1 MRPGRE
7 IDTRIAREVFGH
19 RVWAQNKVL
28 FENAEKG
35 DRPLRNYSK
44 EIEWA
49 MDVARKMKVA
59 LLPVAGGQWFAF
71 VGPDAMGG
79 WESPQAMLQFLEAGN
94 FNDCGAA
101 VGDNPAALICE
112 AALKATEKRQQAQ
125 ALATAASEDSAAA
138 GSAPHSPADLS
149 VVSSD
154 EKSSGDLH

>member
-7 IDTRIAREVFGH
+7 IDTRIAKEIFGH
-19 RVWAQNKVL
+19 KVWAQNKVL

-71 VGPDAMGG
+71 VGPESQGG

-112 AALKATEKRQQAQ
+112 AALKAAEKRAQ
-125 ALATAASEDSAAA
+125 AHAMTASDTEGTHSHDE
-138 GSAPHSPADLS
+138 AP
-149 VVSSD
+149 
-154 EKSSGDLH
+154 GDLH